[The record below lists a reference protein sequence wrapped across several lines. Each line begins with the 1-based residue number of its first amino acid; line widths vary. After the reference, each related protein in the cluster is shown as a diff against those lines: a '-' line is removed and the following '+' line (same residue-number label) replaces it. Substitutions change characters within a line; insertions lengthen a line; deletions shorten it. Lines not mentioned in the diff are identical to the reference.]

1 MTEAEDKDVSEMKT
15 LILSPGVA
23 CVSAEMQV
31 QVPGCGLSD
40 PSTNGWQA
48 KTFMGG
54 NPVTA
59 IETPELTIHFQQI
72 NRFAQTLLANRGHQ
86 SFHLVFVEKSLQRSA
101 DGSQRHLVHPHERTL
116 VKQQIN

>member
-23 CVSAEMQV
+23 CVSAEMKV

-48 KTFMGG
+48 KTFMGY
-54 NPVTA
+54 
-59 IETPELTIHFQQI
+59 
-72 NRFAQTLLANRGHQ
+72 
-86 SFHLVFVEKSLQRSA
+86 HLVFVEESLQRSA
-101 DGSQRHLVHPHERTL
+101 DGSQRHLVHPHELTL
-116 VKQQIN
+116 VKQLTN

>member
-86 SFHLVFVEKSLQRSA
+86 SFHLVFVEK
-101 DGSQRHLVHPHERTL
+101 
-116 VKQQIN
+116 

>member
-1 MTEAEDKDVSEMKT
+1 
-15 LILSPGVA
+15 
-23 CVSAEMQV
+23 MQV

-59 IETPELTIHFQQI
+59 IETPELTIHLQQI
-72 NRFAQTLLANRGHQ
+72 NRFTQTLQANRGHQ
-86 SFHLVFVEKSLQRSA
+86 GFHLVFVEKSLQRSA
-101 DGSQRHLVHPHERTL
+101 EANGTWSTL
-116 VKQQIN
+116 MSSHS